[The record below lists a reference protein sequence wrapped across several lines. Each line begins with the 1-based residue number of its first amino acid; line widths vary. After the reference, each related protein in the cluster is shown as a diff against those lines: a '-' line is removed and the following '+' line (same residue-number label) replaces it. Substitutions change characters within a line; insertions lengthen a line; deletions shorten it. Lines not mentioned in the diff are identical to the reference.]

1 MSSTATFDPSDWPIA
16 WMARAERLHAR
27 NATALLQPHG
37 IHHREFRLLAFL
49 ASGGPCSVVEL
60 AEMAVLE
67 RPTVSKMLDRLE
79 REGWVRRTDV
89 ADDARRWR
97 LMLTPAGRA
106 KFATTAPL
114 VRSLFERYQKGV
126 LLRDQR
132 RFVREV
138 RDFYRRVQLAGAS
151 ADAVPGIRP
160 SNKE

>member
-1 MSSTATFDPSDWPIA
+1 MSGAPIFDPSDWPIA

-27 NATALLQPHG
+27 NATALLQRHG

-79 REGWVRRTDV
+79 REGWVRRTDA

-97 LMLTPAGRA
+97 LVLTPAGRA
-106 KFATTAPL
+106 KFAAAAPL
-114 VRSLFERYQKGV
+114 VRGLFESYQKDV
-126 LLRDQR
+126 PLRER
-132 RFVREV
+132 HRFVREV
-138 RDFYRRVQLAGAS
+138 RDFYRRVQLAGAP
-151 ADAVPGIRP
+151 ADASSGTRP
-160 SNKE
+160 SKKE